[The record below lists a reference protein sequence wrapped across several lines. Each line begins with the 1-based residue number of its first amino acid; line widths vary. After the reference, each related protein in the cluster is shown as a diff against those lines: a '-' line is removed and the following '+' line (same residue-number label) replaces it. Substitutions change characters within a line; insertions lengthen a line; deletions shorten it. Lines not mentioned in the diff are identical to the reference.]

1 MASVHPSRPAI
12 RCLDAH
18 TINQIAAG
26 EVIERPASVVKELVE
41 NALDAGARV
50 IEVDL
55 EQAGRGRIRVADDG
69 CGMDEASLAMAV
81 ERHAT
86 SKIEQASDL
95 WSVGTMGFRGE
106 ALPSIASVSW
116 LTVTSSPEHGARFAL
131 RLVGGQLEPS
141 GGEAGPQ
148 GTTVTVENLF
158 FNTPARLK
166 FLRSDATEIN
176 ACWEAVARHAMARP
190 EVAFSLRHGAGSLLA
205 TSGAGDLRQAVG
217 DVWGREVARGLVPVD
232 YYEPGV
238 RVAGMVSPPHFTKAT
253 RTHQWLFV
261 NGRPIRSK
269 GLTAAIDQAYRSLT
283 PERRFPVVVL
293 MLDVD
298 PATVDVNVSPT
309 KSEVRFKDEGT
320 MFRVVRRA
328 VLDGLMASG
337 MVPRVEDVAA
347 ANEALGAMRYGD
359 RPAGGSA
366 YGSDEVGEGAPSR
379 FALSIEA
386 QSRLTQAGPEGGPG
400 LHLAGSDAGLAL
412 FGHVGQLDGQAGH
425 AAGAGLAWP
434 LMAPSNRDQINLY
447 QETPAALPDLMDGFR
462 LVGQFDNTFIVGEN
476 AFGLL
481 MIDQH
486 VAHERILY
494 ERLKDAQKEV
504 PRQPLLQPEAI
515 HLGRGAA
522 ALVRERAEELAAAG
536 YVIEPFGPESV
547 LVREVPA
554 LWRGGSPVAA
564 LRDALEEMAV
574 GGGATGCL
582 GVGTLDVFAMAA
594 CKMAVKAGDRL
605 AHAEMLRLIEE
616 LATTENPYFCP
627 HGRPITIIWPTSEI
641 RRRFKR

>member
-26 EVIERPASVVKELVE
+26 EVVERPASVVKELVE

-55 EQAGRGRIRVADDG
+55 EQAGRGLIRVADDG

-86 SKIEQASDL
+86 SKIEQVSDL
-95 WSVGTMGFRGE
+95 WSVMTMGFRGE
-106 ALPSIASVSW
+106 ALPSIASVSR
-116 LTVTSSPEHGARFAL
+116 LTITSSPEHGARYVL
-131 RLVGGQLEPS
+131 RLVGGRREPC
-141 GGEAGPQ
+141 GGEAGPR

-205 TSGAGDLRQAVG
+205 TSGAGDLRQAIG

-253 RTHQWLFV
+253 RTHQWLYV

-347 ANEALGAMRYGD
+347 ANEALGTGGMRYGD
-359 RPAGGSA
+359 PRG
-366 YGSDEVGEGAPSR
+366 YGFAFGNDEVGEGAPSR

-386 QSRLTQAGPEGGPG
+386 QSRLS
-400 LHLAGSDAGLAL
+400 LAGRGSGL
-412 FGHVGQLDGQAGH
+412 VLDDVDQTEGLAGH
-425 AAGAGLAWP
+425 AGRVGAWP
-434 LMAPSNRDQINLY
+434 AWAPGFPQT
-447 QETPAALPDLMDGFR
+447 TPTALPDLLEGLR
-462 LVGQFDNTFIVGEN
+462 LLGQFDNTFLVGEN
-476 AFGLL
+476 AYGLI

-494 ERLKDAQKEV
+494 ERLKNAQREV
-504 PRQPLLQPEAI
+504 PRQPLLQPEAV

-522 ALVRERAEELAAAG
+522 ALVRERAAELAAAG

-564 LRDALEEMAV
+564 LRDALEEMAA

-627 HGRPITIIWPTSEI
+627 HGRPITILWPTSEI